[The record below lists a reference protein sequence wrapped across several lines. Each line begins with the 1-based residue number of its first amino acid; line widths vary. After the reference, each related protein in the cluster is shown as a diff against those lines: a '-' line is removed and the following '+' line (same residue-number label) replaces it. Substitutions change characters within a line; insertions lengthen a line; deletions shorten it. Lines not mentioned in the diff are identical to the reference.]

1 MPWKKDKERIK
12 DIYLQLESICPESIE
27 ILIGIARRELYTA
40 VRVEEFNTHNLKE
53 RN

>member
-1 MPWKKDKERIK
+1 VKDKERIK
-12 DIYLQLESICPESIE
+12 SIYLQLETICPESIE
-27 ILIGIARRELYTA
+27 ILIGITRRELLTA